1 MSEWM
6 PIDTALTTLKLYSTY
21 SDPIRKYD
29 CRWTNDVLLCDRNK
43 DIRVG
48 YWLAS
53 KRISGW
59 QVYGSKNYEPIA
71 WMPLPEPYK
80 AESEGKV

>member
-21 SDPIRKYD
+21 YDNRKYD
-29 CRWTNDVLLCDRNK
+29 CFWTEDVLLCDRNK

-48 YWLAS
+48 HWLTS
-53 KRISGW
+53 KYLCGW
-59 QVYGSKNYEPIA
+59 KVYGTNNYEPIA

-80 AESEGKV
+80 AESENKE

>member
-6 PIDTALTTLKLYSTY
+6 PINTALQTLKIYSKF
-21 SDPIRKYD
+21 SDIRRYD
-29 CRWTNDVLLCDRNK
+29 YQYTRNVLLCDRNK

-48 YWLAS
+48 YWLVS
-53 KRISGW
+53 KYLRGW

-80 AESEGKV
+80 AESEG